1 LILNF
6 FFILGHLRLL
16 SFHQP
21 LSGPVWTSASEP
33 YDSQRVTM
41 TVIDI
46 GETTM
51 TQITARLPEELVDAI
66 DAAAHRLQRSRSDLV
81 RQALE
86 YYLADLEDLRLGLER
101 LQDPGDP
108 VLDWEEVKRGLLAED
123 QG

>member
-1 LILNF
+1 
-6 FFILGHLRLL
+6 
-16 SFHQP
+16 
-21 LSGPVWTSASEP
+21 
-33 YDSQRVTM
+33 
-41 TVIDI
+41 
-46 GETTM
+46 M